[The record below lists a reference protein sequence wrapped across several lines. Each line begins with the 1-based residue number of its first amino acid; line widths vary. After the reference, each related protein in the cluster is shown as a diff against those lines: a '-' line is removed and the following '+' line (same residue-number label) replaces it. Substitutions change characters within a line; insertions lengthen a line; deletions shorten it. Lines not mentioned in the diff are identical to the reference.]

1 MRWSDWTECSLS
13 CGGGSQGKNRTCFG
27 PYFGGL
33 PCVGNETEV
42 QSCNDQ
48 PCPGKYIITY
58 QEHWSLHTR
67 YYKTL
72 AL

>member
-13 CGGGSQGKNRTCFG
+13 CGGGSQEKNRTCFG

-33 PCVGNETEV
+33 QCEGNETEV

-48 PCPGKYIITY
+48 PCPGKYITY
-58 QEHWSLHTR
+58 VSGTLELA
-67 YYKTL
+67 YKIL
-72 AL
+72 